1 MLFRTFRSWP
11 RETTREDVLLR
22 FETALQEAMRH
33 SGGVVAVGA
42 AIPAN
47 VDMTTGTAVS
57 CRHLPIAGFA
67 FREWLAGVS
76 ELPTYIDND
85 ATAAMLAEHRLG
97 AARGAQEALM
107 LTIGTGIG
115 GGIISGGRV
124 VRGRHGAAGEPGH
137 MSIAFDG
144 PPCPGDCPGRGCL
157 EAYVSGPVLARL
169 GYEYAARASDYQL
182 GRVLA
187 ARGELTGADVVQA
200 AKAGDPGARE
210 ALQRMGEKLGIGIAN
225 LMNLLDPEV
234 VVVGGGAGANAG
246 RFLLETAERV
256 ARERALEPAAS
267 NVRIAVAELGEESA
281 MIGAG
286 LLALA
291 DGDA

>member
-1 MLFRTFRSWP
+1 MKRRVIGMDAGGTKLLAGVVDEDGRVLFRTFRSWP

-33 SGGVVAVGA
+33 SV
-42 AIPAN
+42 
-47 VDMTTGTAVS
+47 
-57 CRHLPIAGFA
+57 
-67 FREWLAGVS
+67 
-76 ELPTYIDND
+76 
-85 ATAAMLAEHRLG
+85 
-97 AARGAQEALM
+97 
-107 LTIGTGIG
+107 G

-187 ARGELTGADVVQA
+187 ARGELTGADV
-200 AKAGDPGARE
+200 
-210 ALQRMGEKLGIGIAN
+210 
-225 LMNLLDPEV
+225 
-234 VVVGGGAGANAG
+234 
-246 RFLLETAERV
+246 
-256 ARERALEPAAS
+256 
-267 NVRIAVAELGEESA
+267 
-281 MIGAG
+281 
-286 LLALA
+286 
-291 DGDA
+291 